1 MDNNIAKQLL
11 KAIRTSPKLAY
22 DTQTFLTNYVN
33 GIKNGTKVN
42 DFIDEEILQNII
54 LGFANGD
61 ISLELVDF
69 DDKFEELKDNIKFL
83 LPEGNKTPGFE
94 SIKRSLLVGKHFNTE
109 KSLYAI
115 LDNKIDYE
123 QIMNIINSNKDVSD
137 NSWAVFDYAVEVAP
151 YCINQGVLK
160 REIISFIK
168 GLENEIGDITGYS
181 LRRLTE
187 AKKRVGVYPLDES
200 ELARIS
206 EGVRRM
212 ESYLRSAENYES
224 SMKERE
230 ESAKK
235 ITASSIKEIQ
245 DAKSNAIKDLK
256 SAIETERILMTK
268 RLEEYLEVLKT
279 NMKTSTDEAINLI
292 IQDAQDK
299 IKNLRVYAQDI
310 NNDTI
315 KNLIQARNE
324 AESSL
329 QVIRDYIQNEPELR
343 RIIADTAKSVAVKDA
358 YLNGA
363 VPSANPSKVV
373 EVPGMDIPSGPSII
387 IPGFEKQIL
396 PASQEVI
403 IPEGK
408 INSKL
413 IEAFDPSIPFDKRI
427 EKVMKEKERRIKK
440 GELFHEIIDQVIVDV
455 IEGDWVYLYGPSGCG
470 KTYIFEQVASLLG
483 IDYAENGQINRVEQV
498 MAYTDPHGRFR
509 ATQAF
514 ISLLYGKLLSF
525 DEFDS
530 GDPECQVAVRVIY
543 DEMKK
548 VVDNPS
554 KKRFVTFAETLTVPV
569 NPNFRIIAAGNTTG
583 DGENEVHNARNR
595 IDEAIQQR
603 LTPKKFNYDP
613 RLEEKIFG
621 KYKSWYELFKL
632 FREACDDY
640 AHHQGYPAT
649 PGMVTTRDASSIV
662 KYLDHN
668 SKNIDWIINEKFIQ
682 KKDLNYLRYISDY
695 IHRVYPELKYDYKK
709 PNDSMDIQV
718 ADTSVLI
725 RSLEYRCK
733 NPNN

>member
-1 MDNNIAKQLL
+1 MDNILAKQL
-11 KAIRTSPKLAY
+11 IRAVKTSTNISY
-22 DTQTFLTNYVN
+22 DDQNRLVSYIN
-33 GIKNGTKVN
+33 GVKNGTKVN
-42 DFIDEEILQNII
+42 GFIDDEILQNIV
-54 LGFANGD
+54 LSLANGD
-61 ISLELVDF
+61 ISLEGTDVIS
-69 DDKFEELKDNIKFL
+69 KWEELMDNVKFL
-83 LPEGNKTPGFE
+83 LPEGSKTPGFE
-94 SIKRSLLVGKHFNTE
+94 SIKRSLLTGKHYNTE

-168 GLENEIGDITGYS
+168 GLENEIGDVTGYS
-181 LRRLTE
+181 LKRLTE

-200 ELARIS
+200 ELAKIS

-212 ESYLRSAENYES
+212 ESYIRSAENYES

-230 ESAKK
+230 ESAKR
-235 ITASSIKEIQ
+235 ITASSIKEIGE
-245 DAKSNAIKDLK
+245 AKANAIKDLK
-256 SAIETERILMTK
+256 SAIETERLLMTK

-279 NMKTSTDEAINLI
+279 NMKTSSDEAINLI
-292 IQDAQDK
+292 IKDAQEK
-299 IKNLRVYAQDI
+299 IRNLRIYAQDI

-315 KNLIQARNE
+315 KNLLQARNE

-358 YLNGA
+358 YLNGV
-363 VPSANPSKVV
+363 VPSNTPSKVV
-373 EVPGMDIPSGPSII
+373 EVPGIEAPSGPSII
-387 IPGFEKQIL
+387 IPGFDKQIL

-413 IEAFDPSIPFDKRI
+413 IEAFDTTIPFEKRI
-427 EKVMKEKERRIKK
+427 EKIMKEKEKRIKT

-483 IDYAENGQINRVEQV
+483 LDYAENGQINRVESV

-548 VVDNPS
+548 VVDNPG

-632 FREACDDY
+632 FREACDSY
-640 AHHQGYPAT
+640 AASQGYPAT

-662 KYLDHN
+662 KYLNHK
-668 SKNIDWIINEKFIQ
+668 SKSIDWIINEKFIQ
-682 KKDLNYLRYISDY
+682 KKDLDYLRSVSAY
-695 IHRVYPELKYDYKK
+695 IHRTYPDLKYDMKN
-709 PNDSMDIQV
+709 PNSSMDTIS
-718 ADTSVLI
+718 ADAGVLI
-725 RSLEYRCK
+725 RSLDYRC
-733 NPNN
+733 NRPNN